1 MTKSQSLNQLKNS
14 LKILNKTRQRSLK
27 QIIIRG
33 TIETIKIIGIT
44 KTTRATETTKIIET
58 FETKKIVEMTG
69 TIATI
74 GIIEIIRTIGTIV
87 TIGIIGIIEIIR
99 RTIGTIEIIRIASR
113 ENTIMIEIEVG
124 TREEAIR
131 NTNRRE
137 VRDRNKYRRK
147 RIKKMVIIFQA

>member
-1 MTKSQSLNQLKNS
+1 MT
-14 LKILNKTRQRSLK
+14 IVT
-27 QIIIRG
+27 
-33 TIETIKIIGIT
+33 IGI
-44 KTTRATETTKIIET
+44 
-58 FETKKIVEMTG
+58 IV
-69 TIATI
+69 TIRTIVTI
-74 GIIEIIRTIGTIV
+74 GIIEIIRTIGT
-87 TIGIIGIIEIIR
+87 
-99 RTIGTIEIIRIASR
+99 RIASL

>member
-14 LKILNKTRQRSLK
+14 LKILSKTRQRSLK

-33 TIETIKIIGIT
+33 TIETIKIIEIT

-69 TIATI
+69 TIVTIVTIGIIVTIRTIVTI
-74 GIIEIIRTIGTIV
+74 GIIEIIRTIGT
-87 TIGIIGIIEIIR
+87 
-99 RTIGTIEIIRIASR
+99 RIASL

>member
-69 TIATI
+69 TIVTIVTIGIIVTIRTIVTI
-74 GIIEIIRTIGTIV
+74 GIIEIIRTIGT
-87 TIGIIGIIEIIR
+87 
-99 RTIGTIEIIRIASR
+99 RIASL